1 MASTK
6 YWGVICFA
14 FGLAISTTTAQ
25 SQVQGLVVDGNTQ
38 DPLIGVNV
46 YLVTDPSTGTITG
59 PEGLFTLPIPPGVAD
74 TLQLSYIGYKKLSIP
89 ISEFGKQR
97 KVIALHPR
105 SFAMQEVV
113 VSAEPLIAEEF
124 SVKKIRKLEV
134 YMNPNAKA
142 DPLLAVNSLP
152 SATTT
157 DESANISL
165 RGSSPAE
172 TGIFFDNVPIY
183 DAVRFSR
190 VNGIGTFSIFN
201 TAIVKDIQV
210 FPGNPPLEFGNTT
223 SGLISIQSDDRVPQK
238 NSGSLALSLASIS
251 ALRTHK
257 LAPRTGLTVFTN
269 LQPSGLFTGV
279 NNRALPD
286 LKKFNSADL
295 GLHFI
300 KRFDSKTSLK
310 IFNYSLLESYNFQFR
325 HPTFEGIFDQ
335 KRRRNFTVST
345 FKKIYD
351 RSSFSIN
358 GGFSHAGADFGFSS
372 TQMNVT
378 STYGYGSVNYHHLG
392 KKLEAKLGATF
403 DFRKVEFQGTVPEVD
418 YAIDESHPTIQQT
431 SIDKVEVPE
440 LYLYLKYSLGEKAYL
455 GGGLRKNLAINNYQ
469 SYLSGQLNFY
479 YAVADHHSLTFGI
492 GSYNKFELPISGNQE
507 AQLFQS
513 DQISFDYSYQS
524 SKVNATFGAFYKFGN
539 QPDRSQRT
547 YGFESFLE
555 SQLSK
560 RIKTKIS
567 LTHLQGNYEDEG
579 SRYPTE
585 FDLSYFVR
593 GSFEYAFPANWS
605 LNTIFLLRQGV
616 PYTPL
621 SAVQFNS
628 QLNVYQP
635 IYSQHTNSQRLPG
648 YSVVDLSLNKLWPVN
663 EQLVVIFFATAGN
676 ILNKENVREIN
687 YNFDYSQE
695 VNEHFSRRII
705 YFGAVLNFL

>member
-1 MASTK
+1 MVGIK
-6 YWGVICFA
+6 NWGITCIALVLVISSA
-14 FGLAISTTTAQ
+14 KAQ
-25 SQVQGLVVDGNTQ
+25 SNIQGLVIDANTQ

-46 YLVTDPSTGTITG
+46 YLASDPGKGTITG
-59 PEGLFTLPIPPGVAD
+59 PDGLFTLALAAEAGD
-74 TLQLSYIGYKKLSIP
+74 TLELSYIGYKKMKVPTSA
-89 ISEFGKQR
+89 FGKLR
-97 KVIALHPR
+97 KILALKPR
-105 SFAMQEVV
+105 SFSMQEVV

-124 SVKKIRKLEV
+124 TVKKIRKLEV

-223 SGLISIQSDDRVPQK
+223 SGLISIQSDDRIPQK

-279 NNRALPD
+279 NNKALPD

-310 IFNYSLLESYNFQFR
+310 VFNYSLLESYNFQFR

-335 KRRRNFTVST
+335 GRRRNFTVSS
-345 FKKIYD
+345 FKKIYKK
-351 RSSFSIN
+351 SSFSIN

-378 STYGYGSVNYHHLG
+378 STYGYGSLNYHRLG
-392 KKLEAKLGATF
+392 DKLEAKLGATF
-403 DFRKVEFQGTVPEVD
+403 DFRRVEFHGTVPEAD
-418 YAIDESHPTIQQT
+418 YAIGETHPTIQQT
-431 SIDKVEVPE
+431 SLDKVEVPE
-440 LYLYLKYSLGEKAYL
+440 LYIYLKYSLGDRAFL
-455 GGGLRKNLAINNYQ
+455 GGGLRKNLTISNYQ
-469 SYLSGQLNFY
+469 DYLSAQLNFY
-479 YAVADHHSLTFGI
+479 YSLANHHSLTFGV
-492 GSYNKFELPISGNQE
+492 GSYNKYELPISGNQE
-507 AQLFQS
+507 AVLFQNEQLS
-513 DQISFDYSYQS
+513 LDYSYKTN
-524 SKVNATFGAFYKFGN
+524 KVNATFGAFYKYGS
-539 QPDRSQRT
+539 QPDRSQST
-547 YGFESFLE
+547 YGFESYLE
-555 SQLSK
+555 SQITK
-560 RIKTKIS
+560 KIKTKIS
-567 LTHLQGNYEDEG
+567 LTHLQGNYESEG
-579 SRYPTE
+579 FKYPTE
-585 FDLSYFVR
+585 FDLSYFIR
-593 GSFEYAFPANWS
+593 GSIEYKFLANWS
-605 LNTIFLLRQGV
+605 MNAIFLLREGV

-621 SAVQFNS
+621 SEVLFNT
-628 QLNVYQP
+628 QLNAYQP
-635 IYSQHTNSQRLPG
+635 IYSQNSNSQRLPG
-648 YSVVDLSLNKLWPVN
+648 YSVVDLSINKLWPVN

-695 VNEHFSRRII
+695 INEHFSRRII